1 MEVYKD
7 RALALPPLNATL
19 AERLM
24 EQTNIFGALKGVRG
38 RAAIDIAELQR
49 ILVRFSQ
56 LLVDQPW
63 IKEIDINPLLA
74 SPGKIIALDARIV
87 TYPSDTDAARLSRPA
102 IRPYPTRY
110 IGRWTTKDG
119 TPVMI
124 RPIRPE
130 DEPLM
135 VKFHGTLSEQS
146 VYLRYFHMEKLDS
159 RVAHDRLLRKC
170 FIDYD
175 REMALVADRQDP
187 STGEHE
193 ILAVGRLTKEPGSP
207 EAEVAVLVSDRAQ
220 KQGLGA
226 ELVGRLIEVARDE
239 KLERIIAVILPE
251 NYGMMALARRFQF
264 TVRPNP
270 DPSVVIAVLNL

>member
-1 MEVYKD
+1 
-7 RALALPPLNATL
+7 
-19 AERLM
+19 M
-24 EQTNIFGALKGVRG
+24 EQTKIFTALKGVRG
-38 RAAIDIAELQR
+38 RAAIDVTELQR

-63 IKEIDINPLLA
+63 IKEVDINPLLA
-74 SPGKIIALDARIV
+74 APGKIVALDARIV
-87 TYPSDTDAARLSRPA
+87 IYPRDTDAEKLSRPA

-110 IGRWTTKDG
+110 VGRWTTKDG

-193 ILAVGRLTKEPGSP
+193 LLAVGRLTKEPGSP

-239 KLERIIAVILPE
+239 KLERIVAVILPE
-251 NYGMMALARRFQF
+251 NYGMMALAKRFRF

-270 DPSVVIAVLNL
+270 DPSVVIAVLDL